1 MWEFPSVRLIVAR
14 SHLLSKALSLCIS
27 KGRMSE
33 WKLSLVSN
41 LFSHPSTIHPLNLQA
56 HLCSVQQQASVKSSR
71 RLFFTGTPNTYLFCL
86 FLILNVRQR
95 IRKFCSPS
103 SSSSKCVSRWMKC
116 IKKACFVWEAPPGL
130 WTCVRPDY
138 IECKSVVCEPCW
150 AVCRKLQRDLWTVAL
165 SVSQSQ
171 VVNCWYTQLYVMFA
185 VLCSFIRGG
194 GVGGC
199 KIIQRCYCMWKR
211 AFFCCCRVGS
221 GGRDAVPH
229 GKWSSQYIYTSFK
242 PLLKTDDC
250 SFRAQWISINIL
262 NCSNWLC
269 AIVMMEI
276 Q

>member
-1 MWEFPSVRLIVAR
+1 MPAHTWEFPSMSLIVAR

-41 LFSHPSTIHPLNLQA
+41 LFSHPFTIHPLNLQV
-56 HLCSVQQQASVKSSR
+56 HPCSVQQQASVKSSR
-71 RLFFTGTPNTYLFCL
+71 RLFFTGTPHTYLFRL

-130 WTCVRPDY
+130 WMCVWPDY

-185 VLCSFIRGG
+185 VLFSFIRGG

-211 AFFCCCRVGS
+211 AFFVAVGWVRGVGTLCPMGS
-221 GGRDAVPH
+221 EVLSIFTR
-229 GKWSSQYIYTSFK
+229 
-242 PLLKTDDC
+242 LL
-250 SFRAQWISINIL
+250 S
-262 NCSNWLC
+262 LC
-269 AIVMMEI
+269 
-276 Q
+276 